1 MNNSIIVLNGPMCA
15 GKSTVTKLLMQ
26 NDNVF
31 RGSYDAVKWLISN
44 YSADNENHK
53 KIAKEIIFNAVAT
66 AVELG
71 VSIVIDG
78 GFADFRNRY
87 KELAKKFNFKYLS
100 LNIEAPIEILE
111 KRFLER
117 VDSALQAN
125 SKTISVTTLEGFH
138 SRYQW
143 YLNTNKDFVGITF
156 DSSKMSAEEIVA
168 EIMKLADAREGS
180 K

>member
-1 MNNSIIVLNGPMCA
+1 MCA
-15 GKSTVTKLLMQ
+15 GKSTITKLLMQ
-26 NDNVF
+26 QDNVF

-44 YSADNENHK
+44 YSADNESHR
-53 KIAKEIIFNAVAT
+53 KIAKEVIFSAITT
-66 AVELG
+66 AVESGL
-71 VSIVIDG
+71 SIVIDG

-87 KELAKKFNFKYLS
+87 KELAQKFNLIYVS

-117 VDSALQAN
+117 VDSATQAN

-143 YLNTNKDFVGITF
+143 YLNTNKDLNGTTF
-156 DSSKMSAEEIVA
+156 DSSKMSADEIVT
-168 EIMKLADAREGS
+168 EIIKLTIAREGS
-180 K
+180 KNNPKIT